1 VEVSGTFVVAARSRR
16 TPRVEGWP
24 TVAAVVA
31 VAGVLA
37 ILAITL
43 GWRGSDL
50 PAQVFR
56 AELFRQDGFV
66 LWNSQWFGGHALLG
80 YSVIAPAISAPI
92 GPLALGAVSGIA
104 SAFVFERILR
114 FSFGSVAWLGSLWFA
129 LGTVINLIVGRTTY
143 AFGVALGLAAIWAL
157 QHRKAVVA
165 VGCAVLCS
173 LASPLAGG
181 FLAIVAVAWAA
192 SQRTQR
198 TQALALLV
206 GALAPI
212 ATVTLLFPTA
222 GSEPYELWAL
232 VWDLSLC
239 LIVAIALRRYAA
251 ARWGAAC
258 FALVAI
264 GSFVVPTALG
274 GNVSRLGQY
283 VAGPLLACALLPR
296 RKLVLAV
303 LSVPLLVW
311 QWFPAVDGIAFAR
324 TDPSTRVAYYQP
336 LLTYLGSQPGAIGR
350 VEIPSTYRHWEAAYA
365 APTILLARGWER
377 QLDIAYNPIFYS
389 EPLTASSYRTWLH
402 TNGVKYVALPD
413 ARLDDSSLAERAL
426 ISSGLQY
433 LHEVWH
439 DAHWRVW
446 RVDGFAGL
454 VDGPARLKSMSPDR
468 VTIQVSGPGDLMM
481 RVRATSHWS
490 VEPGGCATSTDNGW
504 TLLRNLPLGT
514 VTLTQSL
521 AGTPCPG

>member
-1 VEVSGTFVVAARSRR
+1 VAVSGTFVVAARSRR

-24 TVAAVVA
+24 TVAAVVG

-157 QHRKAVVA
+157 QHRRAVIA

-198 TQALALLV
+198 TQALALLA

-212 ATVTLLFPTA
+212 ATVT
-222 GSEPYELWAL
+222 
-232 VWDLSLC
+232 
-239 LIVAIALRRYAA
+239 
-251 ARWGAAC
+251 
-258 FALVAI
+258 
-264 GSFVVPTALG
+264 
-274 GNVSRLGQY
+274 
-283 VAGPLLACALLPR
+283 
-296 RKLVLAV
+296 
-303 LSVPLLVW
+303 
-311 QWFPAVDGIAFAR
+311 
-324 TDPSTRVAYYQP
+324 
-336 LLTYLGSQPGAIGR
+336 
-350 VEIPSTYRHWEAAYA
+350 
-365 APTILLARGWER
+365 
-377 QLDIAYNPIFYS
+377 
-389 EPLTASSYRTWLH
+389 
-402 TNGVKYVALPD
+402 
-413 ARLDDSSLAERAL
+413 
-426 ISSGLQY
+426 
-433 LHEVWH
+433 
-439 DAHWRVW
+439 
-446 RVDGFAGL
+446 
-454 VDGPARLKSMSPDR
+454 
-468 VTIQVSGPGDLMM
+468 
-481 RVRATSHWS
+481 
-490 VEPGGCATSTDNGW
+490 
-504 TLLRNLPLGT
+504 
-514 VTLTQSL
+514 
-521 AGTPCPG
+521 